1 MSDPKEMLYRIL
13 RGITQIYAPVWF
25 AIFLL
30 LAAIAFV
37 FTMIYPLVPIVLL
50 ISSVFLV
57 VAVRCGYLGLKW
69 IELWLAREALGE
81 GRCPACSTKCDAVRV
96 GERRVQE
103 CPGCRKIFDETGE
116 HFVPPPADDLNQATF
131 ERGAEAM

>member
-1 MSDPKEMLYRIL
+1 MLYRIL

-25 AIFLL
+25 AIFVL

-37 FTMIYPLVPIVLL
+37 CTMIYPLVSIVLL

-57 VAVRCGYLGLKW
+57 VIVRCGYLGLKW
-69 IELWLAREALGE
+69 VELWLAREALGE

-96 GERRVQE
+96 GEQRVHE
-103 CPGCRKIFDETGE
+103 CPGCRGIFDERGE
-116 HFVPPPADDLNQATF
+116 HFAPPPADELNQASF
-131 ERGAEAM
+131 ERTALAGELP